1 MIRRIIPIGYPVGD
15 CQTVGCG
22 FAYSLEPLRNTIEFK
37 KLILLN
43 ALVPHPDGGILAI
56 SPPLTLDEVRE
67 IVKRAKKIESYI
79 GHESTAKLLTEL
91 LGVEIPYNRAMY
103 KPEYDDYALV
113 VRLKK
118 RLAKP
123 EDIKNITE
131 KDIEFRL
138 VLYAEFEP

>member
-1 MIRRIIPIGYPVGD
+1 MTRKIIPIGYPVGD

-37 KLILLN
+37 KLVLLN
-43 ALVPHPDGGILAI
+43 ALVPHPEGAVMAV
-56 SPPLTLDEVRE
+56 SPTLTIEEVRE

-103 KPEYDDYALV
+103 KPNYDDYALV

-118 RLAKP
+118 RLQKP
-123 EDIKNITE
+123 EDIKDIKPE
-131 KDIEFRL
+131 DIEFRL